1 MEGQLKDTDVD
12 RIAKQSGLDMA
23 TLKRD
28 MNSNAVTNELKTT
41 FTRAQ
46 KLKLSGTPAFAILP
60 TDGKN
65 AKMMKKITFIPGGTR
80 YEGLQQALKK
90 IES

>member
-46 KLKLSGTPAFAILP
+46 KLKLSGTPA
-60 TDGKN
+60 
-65 AKMMKKITFIPGGTR
+65 
-80 YEGLQQALKK
+80 
-90 IES
+90 